1 MFITLIFFIII
12 TFMMLYSADSIKAS
26 EAEEYAVL
34 KADIELLQGV
44 VAMMEE
50 LKPFGL
56 DHIQ

>member
-1 MFITLIFFIII
+1 
-12 TFMMLYSADSIKAS
+12 MMLYSADSIKAS